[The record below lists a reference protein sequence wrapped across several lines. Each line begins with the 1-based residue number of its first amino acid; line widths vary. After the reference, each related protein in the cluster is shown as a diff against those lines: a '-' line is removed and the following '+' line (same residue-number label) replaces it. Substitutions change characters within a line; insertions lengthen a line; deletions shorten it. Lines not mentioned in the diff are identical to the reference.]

1 MVMRPSIEPL
11 IRSTIVLP
19 ERTPAVEPV
28 ALNFRSSHSPV
39 TVPFESRSFD
49 LISVLHDVLAQRM
62 AGARTDPLLVQ

>member
-1 MVMRPSIEPL
+1 M
-11 IRSTIVLP
+11 
-19 ERTPAVEPV
+19 EPV